1 LPVLLAIGG
10 GHYSSNGARYDG
22 LPPPLRFTIADWP
35 ITTEADLKSA
45 IAITNPLACHSLYLT
60 VNLCLT
66 SPSVLIPKEFPVMKK
81 NLIATLLVTSFLFAC
96 AIVAVSGRPAAGD
109 VPAPPAIGATIADF
123 SLPDASGKE
132 RTLASLAG
140 KNGSVLIFMAVQC
153 PVSNA
158 YNERMEKLAQDYKA
172 KGINVIGI
180 NSNVGD
186 SAEAVKAHA
195 AEKNLTFVILKDAG
209 NKIADRLGASVTPE
223 AYFIDASSKL
233 LYRGRIDNSKN
244 PEGVTSSELR
254 EALDATLAGKPITKT
269 TANAFGCTIK
279 RA

>member
-1 LPVLLAIGG
+1 
-10 GHYSSNGARYDG
+10 
-22 LPPPLRFTIADWP
+22 
-35 ITTEADLKSA
+35 
-45 IAITNPLACHSLYLT
+45 
-60 VNLCLT
+60 
-66 SPSVLIPKEFPVMKK
+66 MKK
-81 NLIATLLVTSFLFAC
+81 NLISTLLITSFLFAC
-96 AIVAVSGRPAAGD
+96 AIVAVSGRPAEGD

-132 RTLASLAG
+132 HTLASLAG

-209 NKIADRLGASVTPE
+209 NKVADRLGASVTPE
-223 AYFIDASSKL
+223 AYFIDASNKL
-233 LYRGRIDNSKN
+233 LYRGRIDNSKS

-269 TANAFGCTIK
+269 TANAFGCMIK